1 MTPRTLTFI
10 LLATLVGFGAPV
22 SAKEKKAPAARTWK
36 NVVDYVLANGADR
49 KIKLP
54 GSKLLGYD
62 SEEVPTKALRYKSD
76 DSPDGKGHAIYV
88 ISALDKDGKS
98 SPKDMVLGNRIAVT
112 KDGVKS
118 INDFIVRTD
127 LNGKIISAA
136 TLKGPATSP
145 IETILPV
152 DSAEVI
158 AGFRGEQTIHLKTMD
173 FNKFSSK

>member
-1 MTPRTLTFI
+1 MTPQTLTLII
-10 LLATLVGFGAPV
+10 LASLIGFGVPV
-22 SAKEKKAPAARTWK
+22 SAKEKNAPAARTWK

-49 KIKLP
+49 KLKLP
-54 GSKLLGYD
+54 GTKLLGYD

-98 SPKDMVLGNRIAVT
+98 SPKEMILGNRIAVT

-136 TLKGPATSP
+136 TLKGPASKP
-145 IETILPV
+145 IETILLV
-152 DSAEVI
+152 DSPEVA
-158 AGFRGEQTIHLKTMD
+158 AGFKGEQMIHLKTMD